1 MGNRYSINWLV
12 HVLVDGTDFRIKEP
26 APYSF
31 SWFSH
36 KFNEAAV
43 KSKVLVSVESGD
55 IVHINDP
62 FRAGDW
68 PDINIFRDGLIGML
82 DEGERVEVDAGYQG
96 KPALIDLPA
105 ELLGDGSVLS

>member
-12 HVLVDGTDFRIKEP
+12 HVSVDGTDFRIKEA
-26 APYSF
+26 APYPF
-31 SWFSH
+31 SSFSH

-43 KSKVLVSVESGD
+43 KSKVVVSVESGD

-68 PDINIFRDGLIGML
+68 PDNSIFRDGLIVML
-82 DEGERVEVDAGYQG
+82 DKDERVEANDGY
-96 KPALIDLPA
+96 
-105 ELLGDGSVLS
+105 